1 MLDERRQELAQT
13 LVQTGKLVVKEL
25 AASYHVSAET
35 IRKDIAY
42 LETLGIAKKTHGGA
56 IYINDE
62 RELPFFHTN
71 TLNRNLK
78 AAVAQKAV
86 SLIQGRVV
94 VMDGG
99 STTLAIARL
108 LSLQE
113 NITVFTNSLSA
124 VPVLA
129 NATGVNLVLTGGEVR
144 KVSQDQVGSW
154 TTRAIREISADIAF
168 IGANS
173 LAHIFGPSTSNMNEV
188 EVKQAMIA
196 SSRRAYLVVDS
207 SKLNVVSTYQ
217 FATWRELAGI
227 VTDKGITAEFVNRVS
242 KFTEVLI
249 ADES

>member
-1 MLDERRQELAQT
+1 M
-13 LVQTGKLVVKEL
+13 
-25 AASYHVSAET
+25 HV
-35 IRKDIAY
+35 
-42 LETLGIAKKTHGGA
+42 
-56 IYINDE
+56 N
-62 RELPFFHTN
+62 
-71 TLNRNLK
+71 
-78 AAVAQKAV
+78 
-86 SLIQGRVV
+86 
-94 VMDGG
+94 
-99 STTLAIARL
+99 
-108 LSLQE
+108 
-113 NITVFTNSLSA
+113 
-124 VPVLA
+124 
-129 NATGVNLVLTGGEVR
+129 
-144 KVSQDQVGSW
+144 
-154 TTRAIREISADIAF
+154 TRAIREISADIAF